1 MAAGVFGAKQGQ
13 LQQLM
18 AHPKARLSSYLLHKP
33 LHRRFS
39 TEPAGGRHI
48 PAHPKETLS
57 HHLLTSP
64 RHHKFSTQPA
74 GGNHLPAAHNP
85 ESLTHHLL
93 TKPLL
98 HKFPGRGSQEPHSLK
113 ARPAA
118 AAAAAAVAGP
128 PPPLNAHGRWVLKGT
143 QETHRPWWKGR
154 GQEGRDVASA
164 ARWGLMHPAG

>member
-57 HHLLTSP
+57 HHLLT
-64 RHHKFSTQPA
+64 
-74 GGNHLPAAHNP
+74 
-85 ESLTHHLL
+85 
-93 TKPLL
+93 KPLL

-113 ARPAA
+113 ARPAG